1 MLQSYY
7 SRKGVAGAY
16 EVFRSRGFSA
26 DHVIGAIPQKDV
38 SMAELPPFLRT
49 LLVADGTVTKSLE
62 AYYWEP
68 ICVDSI
74 WQKPMAAEDDIPWLD
89 TQKGDEVVG
98 RRVNLRG
105 KDTDTI
111 YARAFSV
118 IRPQQI
124 PEQLREKLVAGS
136 LGIGE
141 LIRSCGLETYRELL
155 EIGFANSVDGEHIY
169 RTYRIVLGR
178 KPAIL
183 VTEHFPLE
191 VFSRPT

>member
-7 SRKGVAGAY
+7 SRQGVGGAY
-16 EVFRSRGFSA
+16 EVFRSRGFSG
-26 DHVIGAIPQKDV
+26 DMVIGAVPQKDV
-38 SMAELPPFLRT
+38 SMGDLPPFLRT

-62 AYYWEP
+62 AFYWEP
-68 ICVDSI
+68 ICVDQI
-74 WQKPMAAEDDIPWLD
+74 WQNPMAAEADIAWLG

-118 IRPQQI
+118 IRAQQI
-124 PEQLREKLVAGS
+124 PDDLRDKLMAGT

-141 LIRSCGLETYRELL
+141 LIRNCGLETYRELL
-155 EIGFANSVDGEHIY
+155 EIGFANSVDGEHVY
-169 RTYRIVLGR
+169 RTYRIVLAH

-183 VTEHFPLE
+183 VTEHFPLD
-191 VFSRPT
+191 VFRRSV